1 MSQEIQKSFLEIVI
15 FSVVV
20 LCFIALTNHTVLVV
34 DDTSPLPPHERDLHS
49 EEHLSLWSSS
59 SVCGPA
65 TVAALSFSPI
75 EQPSFALLNP
85 TSL

>member
-20 LCFIALTNHTVLVV
+20 LCFIALTNHTVVVV

-49 EEHLSLWSSS
+49 DEHLYGAAAV
-59 SVCGPA
+59 SVA
-65 TVAALSFSPI
+65 
-75 EQPSFALLNP
+75 QLL
-85 TSL
+85 LLC